1 MSVKHKGEHS
11 GLKLHK
17 PRINISK
24 KKENA
29 AVGFT
34 INHKVDL

>member
-24 KKENA
+24 KKNA